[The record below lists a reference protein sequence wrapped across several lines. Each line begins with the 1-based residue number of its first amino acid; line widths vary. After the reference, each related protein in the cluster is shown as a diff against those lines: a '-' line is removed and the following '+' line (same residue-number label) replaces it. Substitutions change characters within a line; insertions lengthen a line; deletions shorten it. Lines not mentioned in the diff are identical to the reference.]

1 MDSGI
6 DHPVGSLGVLVITI
20 PNYWFTEAW
29 NPGDLILI
37 DQANHIAI
45 LSLILWQIIGAGVIS
60 MTKFSRCPGNK
71 LPRISPNFAMKF
83 VCKRTARCQNLF

>member
-37 DQANHIAI
+37 DQANHIVI
-45 LSLILWQIIGAGVIS
+45 LSLILWQIIGAVVIS
-60 MTKFSRCPGNK
+60 MTKFFP
-71 LPRISPNFAMKF
+71 LPWEQTAKNFTQF
-83 VCKRTARCQNLF
+83 RHEICL